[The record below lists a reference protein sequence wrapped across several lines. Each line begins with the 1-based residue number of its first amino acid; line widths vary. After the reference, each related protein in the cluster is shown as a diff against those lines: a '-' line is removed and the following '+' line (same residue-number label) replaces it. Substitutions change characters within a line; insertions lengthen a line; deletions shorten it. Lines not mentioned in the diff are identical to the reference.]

1 MAGRIQVVLLTIVL
15 GLTLGVA
22 RSDKSIAKDNDLKPE
37 ELIAAHIKS
46 IGSPEVLSK
55 VKSRALRGATS
66 VQFRLGGT
74 GQLTGQFQLVSE
86 GRKLGLVMKF
96 NTQDYSGEYLA
107 FDGTDVTVSNINPGQ
122 KSPLADFIHRNGG
135 LMKEG
140 LFGGV
145 LSVGWPLLEA
155 QKSRA
160 KMSYRKSK
168 IGGRQLHELSYNP
181 GKGLGDVKVKMF
193 FDLETF
199 RHVRTEYVLRVNAL
213 GARSEAAA
221 NPDNSV
227 HPAIMD
233 DVPDT
238 IDQLV
243 EQFDDFKEVDGMMLP
258 HHYAIQ
264 LSIEGQ
270 GQTFLGDWIID
281 AQQWIHNNPID
292 PQAFIAK

>member
-1 MAGRIQVVLLTIVL
+1 MTIILGSTLVL
-15 GLTLGVA
+15 A

-37 ELIAAHIKS
+37 ELIAAHVKS

-55 VKSRALRGATS
+55 VKLRALRGTAS

-86 GRKLGLVMKF
+86 GRKLGLVMRY
-96 NTQDYSGEYLA
+96 NTQDYRGEYLA

-145 LSVGWPLLEA
+145 LSVGWPLLES
-155 QKSRA
+155 QGKRP
-160 KMSYRKSK
+160 KMSYRKNK
-168 IGGRQLHELSYNP
+168 VGGRQLYELSYNP
-181 GKGLGDVKVKMF
+181 VKGLGDVKVKMF

-213 GARSEAAA
+213 GARTEEAV
-221 NPDNSV
+221 NPSNPA
-227 HPAIMD
+227 HPTIMD
-233 DVPDT
+233 NVSDT
-238 IDQLV
+238 IDRLV

-264 LSIEGQ
+264 LSVEGQ
-270 GQTFLGDWIID
+270 GQTFLGDWILD
-281 AQQWIHNNPID
+281 AQQWVHNSPID